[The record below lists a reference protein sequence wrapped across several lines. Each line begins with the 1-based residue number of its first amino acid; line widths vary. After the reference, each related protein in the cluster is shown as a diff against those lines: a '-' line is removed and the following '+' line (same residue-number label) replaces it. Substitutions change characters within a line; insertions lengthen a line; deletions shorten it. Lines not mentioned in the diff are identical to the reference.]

1 MIVQQDLLYR
11 KQWDLYD
18 DEAAFVNFMKW
29 GLKGEILIL
38 NAMVIVIMPQY

>member
-11 KQWDLYD
+11 KQWDMYD

-29 GLKGEILIL
+29 GLKGGILIL
-38 NAMVIVIMPQY
+38 VVVNVGTYYL

>member
-38 NAMVIVIMPQY
+38 MVVVIMPQY